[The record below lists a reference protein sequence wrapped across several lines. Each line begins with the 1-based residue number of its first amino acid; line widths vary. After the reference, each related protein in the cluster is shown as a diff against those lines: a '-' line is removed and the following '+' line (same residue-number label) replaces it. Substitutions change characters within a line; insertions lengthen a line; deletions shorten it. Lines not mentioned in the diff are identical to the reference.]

1 MFSDNGGHSPG
12 QVDTSEDEGDNE
24 PRVKLGCLGREPGS
38 RLREKRGRKEIEN
51 RERKNYREGRD
62 RDRKEEEA
70 KGGIMESWESKKKEK
85 DGGNA
90 TDKI

>member
-1 MFSDNGGHSPG
+1 MDS
-12 QVDTSEDEGDNE
+12 SEDEGDNE

-38 RLREKRGRKEIEN
+38 RGGKEIIEN

-70 KGGIMESWESKKKEK
+70 KGGIIE
-85 DGGNA
+85 
-90 TDKI
+90 